1 MCIVKT
7 TTWPELRKLRISRVL
22 RSSFSAYSA
31 GSNSDRITGQ
41 LLLIL
46 LPFLARRPP
55 VALDVLKMKSVKWWK
70 LKNNEIIKSYPRSY
84 LRVCLLAHV
93 ALLKWRHW
101 GWKPN
106 ERAVGRLGGSVWW
119 FLSRFLWGDPMTIPH
134 IRPDTEWAVLILPFT
149 LCHNARSCLMS
160 FHFVFDS
167 ELFLFFSS
175 YSGVLL
181 VFSVSFSFWIVLF
194 VFIKLSCCAMRFQVL
209 LYLIIAFWGFSEEYC
224 GRTSAK
230 QNSLFSKWPIIG
242 RDLFFPSI
250 WEG

>member
-1 MCIVKT
+1 MCFAKT
-7 TTWPELRKLRISRVL
+7 TTWPELSKLRISRVL

-31 GSNSDRITGQ
+31 GWNCDRITGQ

-106 ERAVGRLGGSVWW
+106 ERAAVGRLGGSVWW

-167 ELFLFFSS
+167 KLFFC
-175 YSGVLL
+175 
-181 VFSVSFSFWIVLF
+181 FFPNISVSCCCFRSRFHFGLFCLFALSSHAVLWDSRF
-194 VFIKLSCCAMRFQVL
+194 CFI
-209 LYLIIAFWGFSEEYC
+209 W
-224 GRTSAK
+224 
-230 QNSLFSKWPIIG
+230 
-242 RDLFFPSI
+242 
-250 WEG
+250 